1 VIPYQKILDQI
12 RGDFLRN
19 RRPDL
24 AFIILLIVMILL
36 AVGLT
41 WVNQTQIVPKGGDE
55 VFAPIWEAARYAN
68 SHASGNPYLPDAVRR
83 ARILLESRPTPARFL
98 YPYYSLILFG
108 PISLI
113 SPYSLARAVWMTLM
127 VVCSIGL
134 AFTGLVAT
142 RWRPRFGMMV
152 LYLVFSLG
160 SYQAVRA
167 MFLGNPAVVVSL
179 LVAVSLLLVTRE
191 QDGLAGIFLG
201 LGIIKPQMVALL
213 LPYVFIWAVS
223 NRRMGLV
230 WSLLATTGLLVGGS
244 FYFFPQWFLYQY
256 GQLLRFFVESF
267 PSSPGAVLWTW
278 LPNSDSNVMAIFA
291 IGLSLWL
298 LVEWWQSFGKNVRWF
313 LWTAA
318 FTIVI
323 SSLIGL
329 PVSLSDHI
337 LLIIPFVLVFST
349 WVQRWKVNGERLAA
363 VVMVLIFAAGWGL
376 AWSVQ
381 DGSLTSVPAPG
392 MFFFTPVVALI
403 LLYWVRYWA
412 LNAVKLKV
420 SHIEALRRL

>member
-1 VIPYQKILDQI
+1 ML
-12 RGDFLRN
+12 
-19 RRPDL
+19 
-24 AFIILLIVMILL
+24 
-36 AVGLT
+36 
-41 WVNQTQIVPKGGDE
+41 
-55 VFAPIWEAARYAN
+55 
-68 SHASGNPYLPDAVRR
+68 
-83 ARILLESRPTPARFL
+83 
-98 YPYYSLILFG
+98 
-108 PISLI
+108 
-113 SPYSLARAVWMTLM
+113 
-127 VVCSIGL
+127 
-134 AFTGLVAT
+134 
-142 RWRPRFGMMV
+142 V

-179 LVAVSLLLVTRE
+179 LVAVGLLLVTRE

-230 WSLLATTGLLVGGS
+230 LSLLATTGLLVGGS

-256 GQLLRFFVESF
+256 GQLLRYFVESF

-278 LPNSDSNVMAIFA
+278 LPNSGPKVMAFFA
-291 IGLSLWL
+291 AGLGLWL
-298 LVEWWQSFGKNVRWF
+298 VVEWWQSFGKNARWF

-323 SSLIGL
+323 SNLIGL
-329 PVSLSDHI
+329 PVSLSDHV
-337 LLIIPFVLVFST
+337 LLIVPFVLVVST

-363 VVMVLIFAAGWGL
+363 VVMALILSVGWGL

-381 DGSLTSVPAPG
+381 EGSLTSAPTPV
-392 MFFFTPVVALI
+392 MLFFTPVVALI
-403 LLYWVRYWA
+403 LLYWARYWA
-412 LNAVKLKV
+412 LNSIQLKS

>member
-1 VIPYQKILDQI
+1 M
-12 RGDFLRN
+12 RN

-179 LVAVSLLLVTRE
+179 LVAV
-191 QDGLAGIFLG
+191 
-201 LGIIKPQMVALL
+201 
-213 LPYVFIWAVS
+213 
-223 NRRMGLV
+223 
-230 WSLLATTGLLVGGS
+230 LATTGLLVGGS